1 MLEFTFV
8 YGEIGYELTRDMRK
22 SVFGAELPDE
32 KDASSYHLVGY
43 DKTRQIAA
51 ARLTMLTDDIC
62 AVDHLAVAEDYRR
75 QFVGDLA
82 IKAIEDKAKRL
93 GAKTAVA
100 AVTPE
105 AEPFFE
111 FEYYEYDGEEQ
122 YGKRIMR
129 KDLTKAHKCRGCG

>member
-1 MLEFTFV
+1 MLEFNFV

-22 SVFGAELPDE
+22 SVFGTELPDE
-32 KDASSYHLVGY
+32 RDASSYHLVGY
-43 DKTRQIAA
+43 DKTRQIAS
-51 ARLTMLTDDIC
+51 ARLTMLTDDVC
-62 AVDHLAVAEDYRR
+62 GVDYLAVTEEYRR

-100 AVTPE
+100 AVPPD
-105 AEPFFE
+105 AAPFFE
-111 FEYYEYDGEEQ
+111 FEYYEFDGEER